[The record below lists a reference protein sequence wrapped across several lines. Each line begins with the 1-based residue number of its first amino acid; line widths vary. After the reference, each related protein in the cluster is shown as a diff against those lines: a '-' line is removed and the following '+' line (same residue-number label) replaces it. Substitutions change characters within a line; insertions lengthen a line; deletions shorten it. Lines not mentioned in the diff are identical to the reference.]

1 MCTYPTYKQMNL
13 LCPEYIFTNQ
23 PISVAIDIED
33 DPVCPPAN
41 NISILKHFLNV
52 GRNTPVSIPD
62 L

>member
-13 LCPEYIFTNQ
+13 LGPEHIFTDQ
-23 PISVAIDIED
+23 PISIAIDIED
-33 DPVCPPAN
+33 NPVCSPAN